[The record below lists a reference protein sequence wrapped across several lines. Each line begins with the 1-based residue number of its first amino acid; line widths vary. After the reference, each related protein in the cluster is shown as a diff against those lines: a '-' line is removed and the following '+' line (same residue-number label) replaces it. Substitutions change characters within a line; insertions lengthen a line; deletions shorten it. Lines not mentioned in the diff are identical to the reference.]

1 MQKYETK
8 GGKAYMF
15 YLRCVFTPYSTR
27 NEEFAHE
34 IDLHFVQNDS
44 IISKKNLRHAPCGNL
59 EGRAGYRAPCHI
71 PYMLCV
77 LSLYFIGVSTIMT
90 TVLL

>member
-15 YLRCVFTPYSTR
+15 RLRCIFIRHSEC

-34 IDLHFVQNDS
+34 IDFRFVQNDS
-44 IISKKNLRHAPCGNL
+44 IISIKKSKTRPL
-59 EGRAGYRAPCHI
+59 GRFRGASG
-71 PYMLCV
+71 
-77 LSLYFIGVSTIMT
+77 LSDTLPVSYGVCISPYFIGVSTVMT